1 MSGYESISDYAFEN
15 FPVEDFD
22 NFQDWI
28 EALETDFLANGRSQ
42 LNKIFDASDF
52 NRIEIEWE
60 KRKGVEDKEKKEQEA
75 LDKFVLLQEQWEKD
89 VKEIVKDLPKDSTK
103 RVLSQIGKSI
113 VNSLKKIRGFFSR

>member
-1 MSGYESISDYAFEN
+1 MSGYDSISDYAFNE

-28 EALETDFLANGRSQ
+28 EALETDFLANGRAP
-42 LNKIFDASDF
+42 LNKIFDQSDF

-60 KRKGVEDKEKKEQEA
+60 KRKEVEDKEKKEQEA

-103 RVLSQIGKSI
+103 KVLKEFGKSI
-113 VNSLKKIRGFFSR
+113 FNSLKKIRGFFSR

>member
-1 MSGYESISDYAFEN
+1 MSGYDSISDYAFKE
-15 FPVEDFD
+15 FPVEDSD

-28 EALETDFLANGRSQ
+28 EKLETDFLANGRAQ
-42 LNKIFDASDF
+42 LNQIFDASDY

-60 KRKGVEDKEKKEQEA
+60 KRKGVEDKEEKEQEA

-113 VNSLKKIRGFFSR
+113 SNSLKKIRGFLFR

>member
-1 MSGYESISDYAFEN
+1 MSGYDSISDWAFKE

-28 EALETDFLANGRSQ
+28 EKLETDFLTNGRAP
-42 LNKIFDASDF
+42 LNKIFDQSDF

-60 KRKGVEDKEKKEQEA
+60 KRKEVEDKEKKEQEA

-103 RVLSQIGKSI
+103 KVLKEFGKSI
-113 VNSLKKIRGFFSR
+113 FNSLKKIRGFFSR

>member
-1 MSGYESISDYAFEN
+1 MSGYDSISDYAFKE

-89 VKEIVKDLPKDSTK
+89 AKEIVKDLPKDSK
-103 RVLSQIGKSI
+103 KKVLNKVKNKISRF
-113 VNSLKKIRGFFSR
+113 VNKLIKGIFG

>member
-15 FPVEDFD
+15 FPVEKYD

-28 EALETDFLANGRSQ
+28 EALETDFLANGRAP
-42 LNKIFDASDF
+42 LNQIFDASDY

-60 KRKGVEDKEKKEQEA
+60 KRKEVEDKEKKEQEA

>member
-15 FPVEDFD
+15 FPVEDYD

-28 EALETDFLANGRSQ
+28 EALETDFLANGRAP
-42 LNKIFDASDF
+42 LNQIFDASDY

-60 KRKGVEDKEKKEQEA
+60 KRKGIEDKEEKEQEA

-113 VNSLKKIRGFFSR
+113 SNSLKKIRGFLFR

>member
-15 FPVEDFD
+15 FPIEESD

-28 EALETDFLANGRSQ
+28 EKVEKRFLEDGRAP
-42 LNKIFDASDF
+42 LNKIFDASDY

-60 KRKGVEDKEKKEQEA
+60 KRKGIEDKEEKEQEA

-103 RVLSQIGKSI
+103 KVLKEFGKSI
-113 VNSLKKIRGFFSR
+113 FNSLKKIRGFFSR